1 MSRKIVSRCVDLFHG
16 SEMKEMRS
24 LRRELVNNWEIEDER
39 NKLFEKFGILI
50 GAWQGSLPKLRDV
63 FEREEIDWL
72 LSEDLRNS
80 TIQDDGLRST
90 PIVDFA
96 ISAGYRDEPALDR
109 DGAPILLRTTPLH
122 HLAGRQR
129 SQWDDVASKLFR
141 IYDRF
146 EANYVDVE
154 SDRTHFHVACEFGCE
169 KVVEKFLV
177 AGRVDPDCRLPRT
190 GDPALYLALR
200 RGCRQ
205 VLELLLRHGANPN
218 LSDAQGSTPLHLIA
232 RSRDRFFGS
241 DRLGLMRVFFEI
253 RPTLAVLQRKSEQ
266 RSSHGSVDSEFPAC
280 LFEAYEDLRFA
291 RINDLDGEG
300 NSALHLA
307 LLADA
312 TDEAAEFLLR
322 RGADPNLA
330 NRGWGWT
337 ALHVLCARD
346 HYSENLRTFLA
357 ICDEIRQP
365 VQLEV
370 RDNFD
375 RSPLEWA
382 VSNCLPDAVDVLLDR
397 GAQLT
402 SFVFPAERF
411 ARRTTLTHA
420 WRLRLAGG
428 ALACIERLQIA
439 GYDFQQA
446 QIVMDFF
453 CNHGMIERSRVEGAR
468 DWYND
473 EDFVAVARACP
484 ITRNLSLDD
493 LIRLSANEAAG
504 RLELGHYRELAES
517 WRRWAVPDGHAEAC
531 VRHLCEKAS
540 RPFFRRWALYPFWY
554 LMHQRLPVELC
565 ERIIENLSNE
575 DFYGIVVAQSL
586 PNNDR

>member
-1 MSRKIVSRCVDLFHG
+1 MSREIQVSQCAE
-16 SEMKEMRS
+16 SQIKEMRS
-24 LRRELVNNWEIEDER
+24 LRRELVNNWKIEDER

-50 GAWQGSLPKLRDV
+50 GAWQDSLPELRDV
-63 FEREEIDWL
+63 FERKEIDWL

-90 PIVDFA
+90 PIVDFT
-96 ISAGYRDEPALDR
+96 ISASYRDEPALDL
-109 DGAPILLRTTPLH
+109 DGAPILRRTTALH
-122 HLAGRQR
+122 HLAGRER
-129 SQWDDVASKLFR
+129 SQWDVVASKLFR
-141 IYDRF
+141 IYDKL

-169 KVVEKFLV
+169 EVVEKFLV
-177 AGRVDPDCRLPRT
+177 AGQVDPDCRLPRT

-218 LSDAQGSTPLHLIA
+218 LMDAQGSTPLHLIA
-232 RSRDRFFGS
+232 RSRDRYFGS
-241 DRLGLMRVFFEI
+241 DRLDLMRVFFEI
-253 RPTLAVLQRKSEQ
+253 RPTIAALQRKSEQ
-266 RSSHGSVDSEFPAC
+266 SSHDSNFPAN
-280 LFEAYEDLRFA
+280 LFEAYKDLRFA

-330 NRGWGWT
+330 NRGRGWT

-357 ICDEIRQP
+357 ICDEISQP

-382 VSNCLPDAVDVLLDR
+382 VSNCLPDAVNVLLDR
-397 GAQLT
+397 GAQLS

-411 ARRTTLTHA
+411 ERRTTLTHA

-446 QIVMDFF
+446 LSVMDFF
-453 CNHGMIERSRVEGAR
+453 CDHGMIERSRVEGAR

-473 EDFVAVARACP
+473 EDFVAAARACP

-493 LIRLSANEAAG
+493 LIRLSPNQAAS
-504 RLELGHYRELAES
+504 RLEPLHYHELAES
-517 WRRWAVPDGHAEAC
+517 WRRWDIPDRHAEAC

-540 RPFFRRWALYPFWY
+540 RPFFRRWALYPFWD
-554 LMHQRLPVELC
+554 LTHRRLPVEMC
-565 ERIIENLSNE
+565 ERIIEDLSNE
-575 DFYGIVVAQSL
+575 DFHGIVVAERTVRQ
-586 PNNDR
+586 